1 MPAINTMS
9 RRGFLSTGASLVA
22 TGASFM
28 ILPNGYAVPRGE
40 ADDPVQEPGLEAQPS
55 VVQGGHHTNDEMQKC
70 IQLCQECHALC
81 TQTVVHC
88 LKLGGRHAAPEH
100 ISLLLDCAQICET
113 TAQYLLRGSSLHER
127 MCGLC
132 AEVCR
137 QCGQNC
143 VQVAGDDQ
151 MVKQCAEMCRRCADS
166 CERMASK
173 VAA

>member
-1 MPAINTMS
+1 MSTIHTMN
-9 RRGFLSTGASLVA
+9 RRTFLFTGASLAA

-28 ILPNGYAVPRGE
+28 ILPKVSAATDSQP
-40 ADDPVQEPGLEAQPS
+40 QPS
-55 VVQGGHHTNDEMQKC
+55 LMEGGHHTDDAMQKC
-70 IQLCQECHALC
+70 IDLCQDCYALC
-81 TQTVVHC
+81 TRTVGHC
-88 LKLGGRHAAPEH
+88 LQLGGRHAASEH
-100 ISLLLDCAQICET
+100 IRLFLDCAQICDT

-137 QCGQNC
+137 QCADSC
-143 VQVAGDDQ
+143 LAVAGDDQ
-151 MVKQCAEMCRRCADS
+151 MVKQCAEMCRTCAGS